1 MPFGARLPELLIF
14 LVIALLIFGPK
25 KLPEIG
31 ASIGKSIN
39 AFKKGMSEI
48 ENADKDKDKEI
59 PQEQILL
66 EQRRSELEALE
77 HEIARKKEEANA
89 YEAVQASPAEHAN
102 VNTSDSKLD

>member
-1 MPFGARLPELLIF
+1 MPGLHLPDLIIV

-48 ENADKDKDKEI
+48 ENTDKDKDKEV
-59 PQEQILL
+59 PQEQNLL
-66 EQRRSELEALE
+66 EQRRSELESLE
-77 HEIARKKEEANA
+77 REIARKKEEASA
-89 YEAVQASPAEHAN
+89 YEAAQVEHAN
-102 VNTSDSKLD
+102 VNTSKSIDNAR

>member
-1 MPFGARLPELLIF
+1 MPFARLPELIIF

-48 ENADKDKDKEI
+48 ENADKDKEV

-77 HEIARKKEEANA
+77 REIARKKEEASA
-89 YEAVQASPAEHAN
+89 YEAAQVEHAN
-102 VNTSDSKLD
+102 VNTSKSID

>member
-1 MPFGARLPELLIF
+1 MPFGARLPELIIF

-48 ENADKDKDKEI
+48 ESSDKDKEI
-59 PQEQILL
+59 PQEQNLL

-77 HEIARKKEEANA
+77 QEIARKKEEASA
-89 YEAVQASPAEHAN
+89 YEASQAEHAN
-102 VNTSDSKLD
+102 VTTSDSKLD